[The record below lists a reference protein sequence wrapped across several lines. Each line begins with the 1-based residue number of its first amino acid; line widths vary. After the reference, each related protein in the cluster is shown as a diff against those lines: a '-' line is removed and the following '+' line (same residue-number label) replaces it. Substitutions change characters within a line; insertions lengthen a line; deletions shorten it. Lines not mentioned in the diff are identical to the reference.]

1 MAFLTRLVLFVVL
14 SLLSANTFATH
25 IVGGELQMNR
35 IGNERYEIVLTLYF
49 DLINGNLSAIDNE
62 ITVWTYTK
70 SGNRAVESFSLPLT
84 TFDQVQYTNNAC
96 SNSRLS
102 TRRYLYRATVTMRN
116 GTYNDSNGYYMSWQR
131 CCRNNVINNIANP
144 GNVGSVFY
152 LEFPR
157 LSTTNSSPTFR
168 NIVGDYACRNNDFT
182 LNFAATDAD
191 GDQLRYSLVTP
202 LAGNLTLGSAATTGS
217 RPGPYTQISWL
228 TGFSATNAIPGSP
241 ALQID
246 PSTGI
251 LRVRA
256 STLGLFV
263 FSVLVE
269 EIRGGVKIGE
279 VRRDYQIL
287 VIDCPVTNPPV
298 LALVRNDNPSRPFV
312 SGDTLFINQQANR
325 CFSLQVS
332 DPDAGTAIRFALVPV
347 NFQLSGAP
355 AFFSNS
361 ALTLNNPGQTGQTQF
376 CWPPCTFVSNSQPSY
391 IFDLVA
397 SDNSCPQPRTST
409 IRVVLIVRPDP
420 NILPSITTS
429 LGTNQVDIVVTD
441 NLSFLI
447 NGIDLDNDDIEIEV
461 LPRNFRLSDL
471 NMQVADKSTGKG
483 NLSIPFNWQTDCR
496 AVKDINNRYI
506 IDFIITDNKPCF
518 NTKDTVTVEINLRD
532 QPFNDANFLP
542 ANAFTPNRDG
552 LNESFMINDFPDETC
567 LFRFKKIEI
576 YNRWGGLV
584 FESKDKNFRWEA
596 TDFAAGQYF
605 YSIDYGKK
613 SYKNQLQII
622 K

>member
-1 MAFLTRLVLFVVL
+1 
-14 SLLSANTFATH
+14 
-25 IVGGELQMNR
+25 
-35 IGNERYEIVLTLYF
+35 
-49 DLINGNLSAIDNE
+49 
-62 ITVWTYTK
+62 
-70 SGNRAVESFSLPLT
+70 
-84 TFDQVQYTNNAC
+84 
-96 SNSRLS
+96 
-102 TRRYLYRATVTMRN
+102 
-116 GTYNDSNGYYMSWQR
+116 
-131 CCRNNVINNIANP
+131 
-144 GNVGSVFY
+144 
-152 LEFPR
+152 
-157 LSTTNSSPTFR
+157 
-168 NIVGDYACRNNDFT
+168 
-182 LNFAATDAD
+182 
-191 GDQLRYSLVTP
+191 
-202 LAGNLTLGSAATTGS
+202 
-217 RPGPYTQISWL
+217 
-228 TGFSATNAIPGSP
+228 
-241 ALQID
+241 
-246 PSTGI
+246 
-251 LRVRA
+251 
-256 STLGLFV
+256 
-263 FSVLVE
+263 
-269 EIRGGVKIGE
+269 
-279 VRRDYQIL
+279 
-287 VIDCPVTNPPV
+287 
-298 LALVRNDNPSRPFV
+298 
-312 SGDTLFINQQANR
+312 
-325 CFSLQVS
+325 
-332 DPDAGTAIRFALVPV
+332 
-347 NFQLSGAP
+347 
-355 AFFSNS
+355 
-361 ALTLNNPGQTGQTQF
+361 
-376 CWPPCTFVSNSQPSY
+376 VSNSQPSY